1 MKYKRIFTI
10 VMDSVGCGEM
20 PDAERYGD
28 RGADTIGHIAKTVG
42 GLTMP
47 AMEKLGYGNLHPI
60 LGVEPQR
67 DPQGYYTKMLEA
79 SVGKDTMTGH
89 WEMMGLYI
97 DKPFQTFTETGFPQE
112 LIDELEKRT
121 GYKIVG
127 NKSASGTEILD
138 ELGEHHM
145 KTKELIVYT
154 SADSVLQIAAHEEIF
169 GLEELYRCCEIARE
183 LTMRD
188 EWKVGRVIARPFV
201 GEGKG
206 HFTRTSNRHD
216 LALKPF
222 GRTVLNELKDRG
234 FDVISIGKIK
244 DIFDGEGVS
253 EAYKSTSS
261 HHGMEQTIELTQK
274 DFTGLCFVNLVD
286 FDAKWGHRRNPQGY
300 AQELEDYDQL
310 LQNFL
315 SQLREDDLVIITA
328 DHGNDPCHTGTDHT
342 REMVPLILYSP
353 SHQGSGLL
361 PLANTFANLGA
372 TVADNFKVTMPAYGT
387 SYLKFLK

>member
-20 PDAERYGD
+20 PDAEHYGD

-47 AMEKLGYGNLHPI
+47 AMEKLGYGNLHSI

-89 WEMMGLYI
+89 WEMMRLDI
-97 DKPFQTFTETGFPQE
+97 DKPFQTFTDTGFPQE

-145 KTKELIVYT
+145 KTKDMIVYT
-154 SADSVLQIAAHEEIF
+154 SADSVLQIAAHEEVF

-183 LTMRD
+183 LTMKD
-188 EWKVGRVIARPFV
+188 EWKVGRVIARPFI

-222 GRTVLNELKDRG
+222 GRTVLNELKDKG
-234 FDVISIGKIK
+234 YDVISVGKIK
-244 DIFDGEGVS
+244 DIFDGEGIT
-253 EAYKSTSS
+253 EAFKSTSS

-310 LQNFL
+310 LTTFL
-315 SQLREDDLVIITA
+315 GQLREEDLVIITA

-372 TVADNFKVTMPAYGT
+372 TVAENFEVSMPEYGESYL
-387 SYLKFLK
+387 SYLK